1 MRGTPAATSRAP
13 RPARRRGRPGTARA
27 SSARTAAVHTP
38 AIHAPAV
45 RTVAVRIAALVAT
58 LLAALPAT
66 LATAQALAPEGAQAR
81 AVYLDA
87 ERARVATYAAALDAL
102 PAAMAADLPAN
113 LTPFLGWRDERARR
127 YARLAADVEEG
138 REASV
143 APYWR
148 DLAATTD
155 AWTEW
160 LAAVATTY
168 GADAPPIAD
177 PRRTPDAW
185 NGRWVDGYGGVVSAR
200 RLDAER
206 ILLRVEVVRGGH
218 RHTGLLAGVA
228 DLAQDGTRA
237 TLERT
242 TELGGERV
250 TTTLTA
256 TFLDGGLNVATV
268 NAWPWHGV
276 EAYFRGR
283 YLRSGPL
290 DADARARLER
300 DAAPNGP

>member
-1 MRGTPAATSRAP
+1 MTSVHVATPAAFTATLRDADP
-13 RPARRRGRPGTARA
+13 HARR
-27 SSARTAAVHTP
+27 AA
-38 AIHAPAV
+38 
-45 RTVAVRIAALVAT
+45 
-58 LLAALPAT
+58 LAALAT
-66 LATAQALAPEGAQAR
+66 HDPGAVALARSEAETVLGILSDAFDPSVATPYDR
-81 AVYLDA
+81 AVL
-87 ERARVATYAAALDAL
+87 AALDAL
-102 PAAMAADLPAN
+102 PAGMAADLPAN

-127 YARLAADVEEG
+127 YARLVADVAEG

-160 LAAVATTY
+160 LAAVVTTY
-168 GADAPPIAD
+168 GSDAPPVAD

-185 NGRWVDGYGGVVSAR
+185 NGRWVDGYGGAVSAR
-200 RLDAER
+200 RLDADR
-206 ILLRVEVVRGGH
+206 HLLRVEVVRGGH

-228 DLAQDGTRA
+228 DFAQDGTRA

-242 TELGGERV
+242 TEVGGERV

-256 TFLDGGLNVATV
+256 TFLDGGLNVTTV
-268 NAWPWHGV
+268 NAWPWRGV

-290 DADARARLER
+290 DAAAQSRLER
-300 DAAPNGP
+300 DAAPDTP